1 MTKWAERERR
11 HAAAFDVIGARYD
24 EAFPHKEGQTAAGAW
39 LLDRLAPGSHVL
51 DLGCGTGLPTAAQ
64 LTGGGHRVTGV
75 DLSAEMVRIAAQNVP
90 EGEFRQADLR
100 DVTGEYDA
108 VVAFFV
114 LLMLPVPGIP
124 EALAQIHKLL
134 RPGGFFCL
142 SMVEADLEEFPISFL
157 GQDLLVS
164 GLLRDELREAVEA
177 AGFAVE
183 EEHVL
188 SYAPAT
194 TQAVPEIQLFYN
206 CRRV

>member
-24 EAFPHKEGQTAAGAW
+24 EAFPHKEGQLAAGSW
-39 LLDRLAPGSHVL
+39 LLDRLSPGSHVL
-51 DLGCGTGLPTAAQ
+51 DLGCGTGLPSAAQ
-64 LTGGGHRVTGV
+64 IAAGGHRVTGV
-75 DLSAEMVRIAAQNVP
+75 DLSAEMVRIAGLNVP
-90 EGEFRQADLR
+90 EGEFRQDDLR
-100 DVTGEYDA
+100 DVTGEFDA

-124 EALAQIHKLL
+124 RSLELIHRLL
-134 RPGGFFCL
+134 KPGGLFCL
-142 SMVEADLEEFPISFL
+142 SMVEADLEEFPIPFL
-157 GQDLLVS
+157 GQELLVS
-164 GLLRDELREAVEA
+164 GLLRDELREAVES
-177 AGFAVE
+177 AGFEIE
-183 EEHVL
+183 EENVL